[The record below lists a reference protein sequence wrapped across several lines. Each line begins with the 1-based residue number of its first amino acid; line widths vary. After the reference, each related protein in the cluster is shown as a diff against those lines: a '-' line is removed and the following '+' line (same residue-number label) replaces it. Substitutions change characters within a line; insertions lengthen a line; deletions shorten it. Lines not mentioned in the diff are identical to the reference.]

1 MNKVVLF
8 DVDIL
13 DEYGPV
19 NREIEEVKARY
30 GSHRYGHYVF
40 DYPFIISHL
49 DPPPAKIV
57 DFGCGFGTLDFYLA
71 EQGYEIWAID
81 RDDTRWFMERH
92 PNIHFI
98 HADLPGELRIEDEC
112 WDYVIAASSIEHNS
126 RGVLKGI
133 VKLGMQMLR
142 PGGKFIATLMAH
154 KIAEQV
160 LGNLCVL
167 DAQAIEEVFG
177 LEADFSQY
185 DVLFEKFSK
194 QFNYLYLP
202 FGVVIE
208 K

>member
-13 DEYGPV
+13 DEYGPI

-40 DYPFIISHL
+40 DYPFIVSHL
-49 DPPPAKIV
+49 GPSPAKIV
-57 DFGCGFGTLDFYLA
+57 DFGCGLGTLDFYLA
-71 EQGYEIWAID
+71 ERGYEIWAID
-81 RDDTRWFMERH
+81 RDDTRWFMEGH
-92 PNIHFI
+92 PNIHFV
-98 HADLPGELRIEDEC
+98 HASLPGGLRIDDNC
-112 WDYVIAASSIEHNS
+112 WDYVIAASSIEHN
-126 RGVLKGI
+126 GLETLKAI
-133 VKLGMQMLR
+133 VKLGMRLLR

-154 KIAEQV
+154 KVAGKV
-160 LGNLCVL
+160 GSLYAL
-167 DAQAIEEVFG
+167 DAQTTEEVFG

-185 DVLFEKFSK
+185 DALFQKFSER
-194 QFNYLYLP
+194 FDYLYLP